1 MDKFLKKKG
10 NIMAKNNKKKNRKD
24 NKYNAENEIIIGVT
38 TKPKEKVRVENKK
51 TTRTNNKS
59 SQNKKI
65 SVNSKTIKKEV
76 NNQKIQKKKN
86 VLNKKKVQAKS
97 TKTNINNKVY
107 NNEITKEE
115 QIKRIN
121 KKKIIVS
128 IVILLF
134 IALGG
139 TIYYLTTPVFNIEN
153 IEVYGNNKNSV
164 DTYISLS
171 KIDIGTKNIF
181 AVTSNGIKKNIKENA
196 YVEDV
201 SIERKLPNTIKI
213 HITERVESY
222 QIKYTDKYIYLDS
235 QGHILEITE
244 EKKDLPVINGF
255 SSIKESMQL
264 GQRLI
269 EEDLIKL
276 NVVAKFM
283 NYCKYNNIENKVT
296 DIDVKDDTNYII
308 EFKEDK
314 KTLYLG
320 DASNLSERL
329 VLLKKILSNEKNKKI
344 EIFMDGDPN
353 KDDVYIRY
361 VEK

>member
-1 MDKFLKKKG
+1 
-10 NIMAKNNKKKNRKD
+10 MANNSNKKNKKDKKD

-51 TTRTNNKS
+51 TTRTSNKSNKKKKSSENLKDSKKVNNKKKS
-59 SQNKKI
+59 LNK
-65 SVNSKTIKKEV
+65 
-76 NNQKIQKKKN
+76 NN
-86 VLNKKKVQAKS
+86 VSNKKKVQARS
-97 TKTNINNKVY
+97 VNTNKKVH

-115 QIKRIN
+115 QIRKIN
-121 KKKIIVS
+121 VKKIIVS

-134 IALGG
+134 IALVG
-139 TIYYLTTPVFNIEN
+139 TIYYLTTPVFNIAN

-171 KIDIGTKNIF
+171 KIEIGTTNIF
-181 AVTSNGIKKNIKENA
+181 GVTGNGIKKNIKENP

-201 SIERKLPNTIKI
+201 SIERKLPNTLKI
-213 HITERVESY
+213 HITERIVAY
-222 QIKYTDKYIYLDS
+222 QIKYTDKYIYLDN
-235 QGHILEITE
+235 QGHILEIAE
-244 EKKDLPVINGF
+244 EKKDIPIINGF
-255 SSIKESMQL
+255 SSIKESIL
-264 GQRLI
+264 PGERLI

-276 NVVAKFM
+276 NIVAKFM

-296 DIDVKDDTNYII
+296 NIDVKDDSNYVI

-314 KTLYLG
+314 KILYLG

-329 VLLKKILSNEKNKKI
+329 VLLKKILSNEKNEEI